1 MNFNDLVKVLE
12 SSVDDTRNSFSSDVF
27 IDPNSKKPRLKP
39 EIAAQIKQHV
49 SLFGR
54 LAPVKDFF
62 IKGSILTKQYG
73 PKADID
79 VYIFADV
86 PDSENIKN
94 KIEELWR
101 EVDGTPAYGTNYP
114 LQYYISDID
123 YDFDKTEAAYNV
135 KKDKWI
141 KQTQPKNIKVSN
153 YRADLNDILT
163 KLDITSGELKR
174 DVLDYAYL
182 VEIPQGDLKGLK
194 ETLSDKLKEINYD
207 ISILLKSY
215 KEIKTARQDAFEKD
229 MTAEEI
235 KKFGRKTHLPGNVI
249 FKFLERYYYMHLIKH
264 IKDIVGDDEKVDKN
278 EVEDIR
284 ALMIKGESF
293 NSLTSKAVSI
303 NGGRPRTRQQSGF
316 TGMGRLH
323 QNIVPD
329 YHKVDV
335 TEIIQVK
342 RMKDGSDNNI
352 PVKGGVLQKIIKKY
366 NIGDLTK
373 DKPRNLGNTGIVVI
387 WSPNQNCFMLK
398 K

>member
-1 MNFNDLVKVLE
+1 MHFNDLVKVLE
-12 SSVDDTRNSFSSDVF
+12 SSVDNTRNSFSSDVF
-27 IDPNSKKPRLKP
+27 VDHNSKKPRLKP
-39 EIAAQIKQHV
+39 EISAQIKQHV
-49 SLFGR
+49 SLFDR

-79 VYIFADV
+79 IYIFADV
-86 PDSENIKN
+86 PDIESVKN
-94 KIEELWR
+94 KIEKLWHKLDGEL
-101 EVDGTPAYGTNYP
+101 AFGTNYP
-114 LQYYISDID
+114 LQYYISDVD
-123 YDFDKTEAAYNV
+123 YDFNKTEAAYSV
-135 KKDKWI
+135 KEDKWI
-141 KQTQPKNIKVSN
+141 KQTEPKNIKIGN
-153 YRADLNDILT
+153 YRADLNDIFT

-182 VEIPQGDLKGLK
+182 VEIPEDDLSGLK
-194 ETLSDKLKEINYD
+194 KALDDKLKEINYD

-229 MTAEEI
+229 MSAEEI

-249 FKFLERYYYMHLIKH
+249 FKYLERYYYMHLIKH
-264 IKDIVGDDEKVDKN
+264 IKDIIGDDEKVDKG
-278 EVEDIR
+278 EVDDIR
-284 ALMIKGESF
+284 GLMMAGESF
-293 NSLTSKAVSI
+293 ASLTTKAMSI
-303 NGGRPRTRQQSGF
+303 NGGKPNTRQQSGF

-329 YHKVDV
+329 YHKADV
-335 TEIIQVK
+335 TEIIQVR
-342 RMKDGSDNNI
+342 RMKEGKANNI
-352 PVKGGVLQKIIKKY
+352 PVKGGVLHKIIKKY

-387 WSPNQNCFMLK
+387 WNPNQNCFMLK